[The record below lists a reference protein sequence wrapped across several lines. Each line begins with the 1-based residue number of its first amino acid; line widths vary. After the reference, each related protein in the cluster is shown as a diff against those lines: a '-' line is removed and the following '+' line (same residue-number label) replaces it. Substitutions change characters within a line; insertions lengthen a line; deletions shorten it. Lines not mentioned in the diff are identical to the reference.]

1 MNLNITEEQQMLRDT
16 VARVFAVESSN
27 SRVRAAEPTGFDR
40 LLWQQLVD
48 LRITT
53 LRAPASVDGGG
64 MTLLDAVI
72 VMEQAGKHLA
82 SVPLAESIPVAG
94 LLAQL
99 ASDAAQDLL
108 GRIRAGEVITLA
120 PQSAGFHSS
129 IVLPAAPVANAVLL
143 LQGQNLVAVSM
154 KQTDTPKAN
163 LGSDSIL
170 ISDATLHRFDQRII
184 ASGGEVVALFQAAV
198 EEWKL
203 LKSAALYGLA
213 REAIQLAAEY
223 SRERIQFG
231 KPIGSFQGIAHPLA
245 DALTEIEGAQLLTW
259 HAVWS
264 VAQDR
269 QDAAAMV
276 SMAWWWAT
284 QATARAVAKALHTF
298 GGYGVSLEYDIQ
310 LYYRRG
316 KAWSLLAGD
325 PHEELDRLAERLW
338 DEAPTALPVAG
349 EAVISFGYGPEAET
363 FANEVREFFKA
374 NLTDEL
380 KAHAHHSVDGY
391 HAGFNRQLADVGLLF
406 PHWPEHYGGRDKTPF
421 EMAALQEVFE
431 EFNWQ
436 RITAPITNQVA
447 QIAMRFATEE
457 AKKEALPR
465 FANGEAL
472 ACLGFS
478 EPSCGSDVFAA
489 KTRAV
494 RMLNGNWQIDG
505 QKIFTTAANLADY
518 CLLLVRTNPEVP
530 KHAGLTLFL
539 VPMNLAGIEVHPV
552 YTLQDERTNI
562 TYFSQ
567 VEVSDHYRVGEVDG
581 GTAVMAATLELEHS
595 GDQYRLSFSTMF
607 KHAVHWASSTQRN
620 GQPALKLQDV
630 RRRLAKVAVHTTLA
644 RDLCYRST
652 WAIMAQVPGRASF
665 GPMSKLFST
674 EQYHRD
680 AADLMDLCAP
690 DSLLH
695 DKDGLGYVELGYRQ
709 SIGMTIYGGTSE
721 IHRSLIAEQ
730 ALKMP
735 RSRS

>member
-1 MNLNITEEQQMLRDT
+1 MNLNISEEQQMLRDT
-16 VARVFAVESSN
+16 VARLFATESSC
-27 SRVRAAEPTGFDR
+27 SRVRGAENTGFDR
-40 LLWQQLVD
+40 QLWQQLVD
-48 LRITT
+48 LGITT
-53 LRAPASVDGGG
+53 MRAPASVDGGG
-64 MTLLDAVI
+64 MTLLDAVL

-82 SVPLAESIPVAG
+82 SVPLAESMPVAG
-94 LLAQL
+94 LLAGL
-99 ASDAAQDLL
+99 DTEAAQQLL
-108 GRIRAGEVITLA
+108 ARIRAGEVVTLA
-120 PQSAGFHSS
+120 PQGSSHNSS
-129 IVLPAAPVANAVLL
+129 IALPAAHVAYAVLRL
-143 LQGQNLVAVSM
+143 EGQNLVAVSV
-154 KQTDTPKAN
+154 KHAGKPEGN
-163 LGSDSIL
+163 LGADAVV
-170 ISDATLHRFDQRII
+170 ISDATLHRFDQRVI
-184 ASGGEVVALFQAAV
+184 ASGSMAVALFQAAV
-198 EEWKL
+198 EEWKV
-203 LKSAALYGLA
+203 LKSAALFGLA
-213 REAIQLAAEY
+213 RQAIELAAEY

-245 DALTEIEGAQLLTW
+245 DSLTEIEGAQLLTW

-264 VAQDR
+264 MGQGNA
-269 QDAAAMV
+269 DAAAMV

-284 QATARAVAKALHTF
+284 QSTARAVAKALHTF

-316 KAWSLLAGD
+316 KGWSLLAGD

-338 DEAPTALPVAG
+338 DGGNTALPVAG
-349 EAVISFGYGPEAET
+349 ESGITFGYGPDAEI
-363 FANEVREFFKA
+363 FAKEVHQFFETH
-374 NLTDEL
+374 LTDEL

-391 HAGFNRQLADVGLLF
+391 HPEFNRQLADAGLLF
-406 PHWPEHYGGRDKTPF
+406 PHWPARYGGRDKSPF

-431 EFNWQ
+431 AFNWQ

-447 QIAMRFATEE
+447 QIAMRFATEQ
-457 AKKEALPR
+457 AKDEALPR
-465 FANGEAL
+465 FASGEAL

-494 RMLNGNWQIDG
+494 RLPNGNWQIDG
-505 QKIFTTAANLADY
+505 QKIFTTAANLAHY
-518 CLLLVRTNPEVP
+518 CLLLVRTNPEVA

-539 VPMNLAGIEVHPV
+539 VPMDLAGIEIHPV

-567 VEVSDHYRVGEVDG
+567 VEVPDHYRVGAIDG

-607 KHAVHWASSTQRN
+607 KHAVEWANRAQRN
-620 GQPALKLQDV
+620 GQPAIRQQDV

-652 WAIMAQVPGRASF
+652 WAVMRQVPGRAAY

-680 AADLMDLCAP
+680 AVDLMDLCAP

-695 DKDGLGYVELGYRQ
+695 GEDGLGYIELGYRQ

-730 ALKMP
+730 GLKMP